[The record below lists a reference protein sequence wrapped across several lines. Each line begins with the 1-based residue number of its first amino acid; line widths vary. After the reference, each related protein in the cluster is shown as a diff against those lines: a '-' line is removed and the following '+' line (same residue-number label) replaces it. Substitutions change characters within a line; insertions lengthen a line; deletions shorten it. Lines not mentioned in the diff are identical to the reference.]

1 MNEFTIFALIA
12 ILAIALAILAV
23 LFFKSQ
29 KEKESQILQ
38 TTTSKKELKQK
49 EIKAGIIDLF
59 ELLKLQSE
67 ILFEECARFDNTIF
81 INYSKNLP
89 RIYDNS
95 ATGVLQ
101 TINHICKFFAFEF
114 QKTTISVDFSS
125 LRVSENKILLHIVIS
140 SDKFLSQ
147 SRILAIKNF
156 LDNKQNFDDIN
167 LIKAKESAEEIGTF
181 LHFEA
186 ENNKITIDFS
196 SNLVFYKS
204 NRFGF
209 IKNKYAYNILIC
221 ENNATIFD
229 DLTLLFAQ
237 MGCAV
242 APNPTWANIKKHLD
256 DFIYKPDIVFIG
268 AEILRNQK
276 DVEYLNNIQKH
287 KKAFFV
293 FILRNKSDLKFVKRI
308 NFNAFK
314 LKMPYLYDDIYA
326 LCEIISRAKQSGNL
340 SKI

>member
-1 MNEFTIFALIA
+1 MNAIFALIT
-12 ILAIALAILAV
+12 ILAIVLAV
-23 LFFKSQ
+23 LVLLFFKSK
-29 KEKESQILQ
+29 KENNTQISQ
-38 TTTSKKELKQK
+38 TPTPKKELKQK

-81 INYSKNLP
+81 VNFSKSLP

-95 ATGVLQ
+95 VSGVLQ
-101 TINHICKFFAFEF
+101 TVNHICKFFAFEF
-114 QKTTISVDFSS
+114 QKTTISINFSS
-125 LRVSENKILLHIVIS
+125 LRISENKILLHISIN

-147 SRILAIKNF
+147 SRILSIKNF

-167 LIKAKESAEEIGTF
+167 LIKAKESAEKIGAF

-186 ENNKITIDFS
+186 DNNKIAIDFS

-209 IKNKYAYNILIC
+209 IKNKYDYNILIC
-221 ENNATIFD
+221 ENNANIFD

-242 APNPTWANIKKHLD
+242 APNSTWANIKKHLD
-256 DFIYKPDIVFIG
+256 DFIYKPDIVFIS

-293 FILRNKSDLKFVKRI
+293 FILRNKSDFKFMKRI

-340 SKI
+340 NDFD